1 MEKTEER
8 KRGEREA
15 EVEKRGVRGGTGK
28 TYCYSWSIE
37 SSWSSRM
44 LIFFSFIFMFSVV
57 EELAL
62 EGEGEG
68 TALEGGA

>member
-1 MEKTEER
+1 
-8 KRGEREA
+8 
-15 EVEKRGVRGGTGK
+15 
-28 TYCYSWSIE
+28 
-37 SSWSSRM
+37 M

-68 TALEGGA
+68 TALEGEPGR